1 MPQWNEGQRLKGSDG
16 NIYVVQGGVPVL
28 DQPAAPIG
36 GIVTKG
42 PDPTLPYQGRKAAA
56 DATVAEGHAAATPA
70 DIQKA
75 QADARRAAA
84 EARLAEINA
93 AQGGQGRLTAE
104 VRAEALKQYNSAQA
118 LGPQIDQLQQLFN
131 SGPGSTHGIM
141 GLADFLPFED
151 SNAKFNAAADRLRG
165 PVINAFGFTS
175 GQSNTPG
182 EVKMNIG
189 GYIPSSSDWTDSVS
203 QDKIQALRGLQ
214 KNAVAK
220 AVSILGG
227 VPDAQGN
234 IHPVNGSAGGMSKRV
249 PSTAGFKVIR

>member
-28 DQPAAPIG
+28 AQSSPAIG

-56 DATVAEGHAAATPA
+56 DATVAEGHAAAAPA
-70 DIQKA
+70 DTQKA
-75 QADARRAAA
+75 QADARRAQA
-84 EARLAEINA
+84 EAHLAEINA

-104 VRAEALKQYNSAQA
+104 VRAEALKQYNSAVA
-118 LGPQIDQLQQLFN
+118 LGPQIDSLQQLFDA
-131 SGPGSTHGIM
+131 GPGSTHGAM
-141 GLADFLPFED
+141 GLTDFLPLEGN
-151 SNAKFNAAADRLRG
+151 SNFNTAADRLRG

-189 GYIPSSSDWTDSVS
+189 GYIPSSSDWFDSTS
-203 QDKIQALRGLQ
+203 QQKIEALRGLQ
-214 KNAVAK
+214 KNALAK

-234 IHPVNGSAGGMSKRV
+234 IHPVKS
-249 PSTAGFKVIR
+249 PSGFKVIR